1 MPSRHEPIGRGTT
14 LTKIRPILT
23 ILAALI
29 LGVGPLP
36 SSSCLAES
44 LTPSAASADD
54 SPNANAASSTALLS
68 RRAAELTG
76 ALREYR
82 ESLERLLA
90 IHEQTLSR
98 AVEKQRTWQ
107 DLYERGTISRRELE
121 RAADAVATV
130 QRKADQATRELATAD
145 HAIAEAAAL
154 ETLAALPPM
163 AIDARQHTATLFRY
177 QGHVVW
183 SLQSIT
189 PTLQQM
195 FAARFGR
202 ALPISAYGQTT
213 LHDRMG
219 FDHRNALDVAVHPDS
234 PEGQALIDYLREK
247 GIPFIAYRGAVS
259 GAASGAHIHV
269 GQPSP
274 RITVVTHSDPRR
286 P

>member
-1 MPSRHEPIGRGTT
+1 MPSHHEPIGRGST
-14 LTKIRPILT
+14 LTKTRPLLT

-54 SPNANAASSTALLS
+54 SSNANAASSAALLS

-82 ESLERLLA
+82 DSLERLLA
-90 IHEQTLSR
+90 IHEQTLAR

-130 QRKADQATRELATAD
+130 QGRADQTTRELATAD

-163 AIDARQHTATLFRY
+163 AIDERQQTATLFRY

-189 PTLQQM
+189 PTLGQM

-202 ALPISAYGQTT
+202 VLPISAYGQTA

-234 PEGQALIDYLREK
+234 PEGQALIDYLRVK
-247 GIPFIAYRGAVS
+247 GIPFIAYRGAVP